1 MRKFLEKYLLPV
13 AMLFGIVFHKQLA
26 LLSPITPFLVATML
40 FITYCRISWSQIR
53 FTRFHYI
60 LLAIQYV
67 GSAVVY
73 LAVKPF
79 DETVAQAAMICVLA
93 PTATSAPVV
102 AGILG
107 GNIASVAAFSMFS
120 NLTLAL
126 AAPIYLSL
134 VGQTAGESVAFTA
147 SLSYIFRRV
156 FPVLIFPFIAA
167 ILLQKI
173 SPKTHQKVQ
182 SAQIAAFY
190 IWAVALT
197 IVIGNV
203 VSFVVSQDSN
213 SYALEI
219 SIGFISLIICL
230 LQFGF
235 GRKIGKKFNQTIA
248 GGQGLGQK
256 NTILAI
262 WLTQTYLNPIASLG
276 PGLYV
281 LWQNLVNSWQIW
293 QKKRE
298 EEKTAKSII
307 TD

>member
-1 MRKFLEKYLLPV
+1 MRNFLEKYLLPV
-13 AMLFGIVFHKQLA
+13 AMMIGFAFHKQLS
-26 LLSPITPFLVATML
+26 LLSPATPYLVASML
-40 FITYCRISWSQIR
+40 FITYCRISWNDIR
-53 FTRFHYI
+53 FTKFHYI
-60 LLAIQYV
+60 LLGIQYV

-73 LAVKPF
+73 LVVRQF
-79 DETVAQAAMICVLA
+79 NETVAQAVMICVLA

-126 AAPIYLSL
+126 VAPVYLSF
-134 VGQTAGESVAFTA
+134 VGHTSGEAITFAA

-156 FPVLIFPFIAA
+156 FPILVFPFLAA

-173 SPKTHQKVQ
+173 SSKSHKKVQ

-190 IWAVALT
+190 IWAIALT

-203 VSFVVSQDSN
+203 VSFVVSQGSE
-213 SYALEI
+213 SYLLEI
-219 SIGFISLIICL
+219 FIGIISLIICL

-293 QKKRE
+293 KKKRE
-298 EEKTAKSII
+298 DEKQLTNA
-307 TD
+307 